1 MCNGNQEGIDSRDIT
16 GVEYRGFVDQSD
28 VRRKMEGQLD
38 DDNREVSDRQDSP
51 EMELFPSGK

>member
-1 MCNGNQEGIDSRDIT
+1 MDSRDIT